1 MLVVI
6 LHAVLLVELFL
17 VLHAHFELVQC
28 LPEDGVSGNF
38 HWCSWVVRDAR
49 FAHFHIGVSFGGG
62 RLRIVVRVRGLTLPI
77 GTNIRSAILTS

>member
-6 LHAVLLVELFL
+6 LHAILLVELFL

-38 HWCSWVVRDAR
+38 HWSSWVVRDAR
-49 FAHFHIGVSFGGG
+49 FAHFHIGVSLGCR
-62 RLRIVVRVRGLTLPI
+62 RL
-77 GTNIRSAILTS
+77 